1 MNSRAE
7 TVSPVSRNGG
17 DGPIFIV
24 GAPRSGTT
32 LLQYM
37 LRSHPRISLP
47 TGESHF
53 IVPLYRNAEAFG
65 DMGKLDNVRGVLT
78 EMYRR
83 SADFL
88 DTDLHGIK
96 FDIETWAR
104 RLQSM
109 GCRTVRD
116 IVAGLFA
123 ENAAGEGKARWG
135 DKTPYYVL
143 HLPKVLD
150 WFPDAQV
157 IHLVRDGRDC
167 ALSLFSRRH
176 DFRVYN
182 TYHAAKYWQQY
193 VDTGRAWGLEA
204 GARSY
209 LEIRYEDILADPA
222 KALGRICQFL
232 GEEFS
237 DKVVDFTKAGEA
249 GKTPLVQRSVQS
261 DNTQKWRQAM
271 SPRQIR
277 VFESAAGDT
286 LEACGYP
293 VTTSTRR
300 LPLPLRG
307 AYRLHNRAASWYY
320 GLKRRTS

>member
-1 MNSRAE
+1 MDTRAE
-7 TVSPVSRNGG
+7 TSVPRRHKPG

-53 IVPLYRNAEAFG
+53 IVPLYRNAATFG
-65 DMGKLDNVRGVLT
+65 DLTKIENIRTVLA

-88 DTDLHGIK
+88 DTDLHGFK
-96 FDIETWAR
+96 FDIDTCAK
-104 RLQSM
+104 RLHSK
-109 GCRTVRD
+109 GCNTLPD
-116 IVAGLFA
+116 IVAGLFS
-123 ENAAGEGKARWG
+123 ENAAGEGKIRWG

-143 HLPKVLD
+143 HLPKILD

-193 VDTGRAWGLEA
+193 VEAGRAWGLEA
-204 GARSY
+204 GGHIY

-222 KALGRICQFL
+222 KALHRVCEFL
-232 GEEFS
+232 DEEYS
-237 DKVVDFTKAGEA
+237 DMVVNFKKAGEA

-261 DNTQKWRQAM
+261 ENTQKWRQSM
-271 SPRQIR
+271 SLRQIR

-300 LPLPLRG
+300 MPLPLRG
-307 AYRLHNRAASWYY
+307 AYRLHNRAVSWFY
-320 GLKRRTS
+320 RVMR